1 MTPQSTFMILAA
13 VIPHHEAELRR
24 LLASMNDAPGRVNTD
39 NALIPFGQLEGVHVA
54 RLVILDDKTT
64 GDVRV
69 YGLSP
74 RTYPLYLAFLGNLDG
89 DPDAF
94 LEALARRAATGLRTI
109 FSCCEGF
116 TADADLVG
124 WMKEHS
130 RPAIANYVNWRGRT
144 VRRVREEV
152 VLREALERHID
163 SQASALKGVRPGELH
178 KTLRQLVNADIAAGR
193 LALSPEEPTP
203 FAWRIRNLLHLIGLP
218 LLVLLA
224 SPLLLLLSPLLL
236 AVGVIFVIQLRRLEK
251 TDPEVCPRV
260 DDAYSDGLAAL
271 EDHDV
276 TNQFTALGSLK
287 PGIVR
292 LVTATVVLWLVDYF
306 ARHVFTR
313 GQLARIRTIHFARWV
328 FLDNRQ
334 RVVFCSDYDGSV
346 KSYMDDFINKVGFGL
361 NLSFSSG
368 IGYPRTNW
376 LVHDGCADE
385 RQYEEFLRRHTLPT
399 QVWYKAN
406 PGLTA
411 IDLERNGRIRQGLEQ
426 VSMSD
431 DDARRWVALL

>member
-1 MTPQSTFMILAA
+1 MILAP
-13 VIPHHEAELRR
+13 VVPQREAELRR
-24 LLASMNDAPGRVNTD
+24 LLASMNDAPGRVDPD
-39 NALIPFGQLEGVHVA
+39 NALIPFAQLDGVHVA

-69 YGLSP
+69 YGLSA
-74 RTYPLYLAFLGNLDG
+74 RTYPLYLAFLGVVDG

-94 LEALARRAATGLRTI
+94 LDNLARRAATGLRTI

-116 TADADLVG
+116 TADADLVR
-124 WMKEHS
+124 WMKEHG
-130 RPAIANYVNWRGRT
+130 RPAIATYVNWRGRT
-144 VRRVREEV
+144 IRRVREEAA
-152 VLREALERHID
+152 LREAVERHID
-163 SQASALKGVRPGELH
+163 SQASALEGVRPGEVH
-178 KTLRQLVNADIAAGR
+178 RTLRQLVNADIAAGR

-203 FAWRIRNLLHLIGLP
+203 FAWRIRNLLHLVGPP

-224 SPLLLLLSPLLL
+224 FPLLVLVSPVLL
-236 AVGVIFVIQLRRLEK
+236 VIGVLYVIQLRRLEK

-260 DDAYSDGLAAL
+260 DDAYSDSLAAL

-276 TNQFTALGSLK
+276 TNQFTAMGSLK

-292 LVTATVVLWLVDYF
+292 LVTVIGVLWLVDYF

-334 RVVFCSDYDGSV
+334 RVVFCSDNAGSV
-346 KSYMDDFINKVGFGL
+346 KSNMDDFINTVWYGR
-361 NLSFSSG
+361 NVSFSSG
-368 IGYPRTNW
+368 IGYPRPNW
-376 LVHDGCADE
+376 LVLDGCKDE
-385 RQYEEFLRRHTLPT
+385 RKYEEFLRRHTLPT
-399 QVWYKAN
+399 EVWYNAN

-411 IDLERNGRIRQGLEQ
+411 VDLERNGRIRQGLEQ

-431 DDARRWVALL
+431 DDARKWVALL

>member
-1 MTPQSTFMILAA
+1 MILAA
-13 VIPHHEAELRR
+13 VSPQREAELRR
-24 LLASMNDAPGRVNTD
+24 LLASMNDAPGRVNPN
-39 NALIPFGQLEGVHVA
+39 NALIPFGQLAGVHVA

-74 RTYPLYLAFLGNLDG
+74 RTYPLYLTFLGCLDG

-94 LEALARRAATGLRTI
+94 LDDLAKRAAPGLRTI

-116 TADADLVG
+116 TPETDLVA
-124 WMKEHS
+124 WMKAHS
-130 RPAIANYVNWRGRT
+130 RPAIASYVNWRGRT
-144 VRRVREEV
+144 VRRVREEAA
-152 VLREALERHID
+152 LYDALERHVD
-163 SQASALKGVRPGELH
+163 SQARALEGLPPGELH
-178 KTLRQLVNADIAAGR
+178 KTLRQLVNSDIAAGR
-193 LALSPEEPTP
+193 LALSPEDPTP
-203 FAWRIRNLLHLIGLP
+203 LSWRIRNLLHLVGPP
-218 LLVLLA
+218 LLLLLA
-224 SPLLLLLSPLLL
+224 SPLLILASPLLL
-236 AVGVIFVIQLRRLEK
+236 AIGVIYVIQLRRLEK
-251 TDPEVCPRV
+251 TDPELCSRV
-260 DDAYSDGLAAL
+260 DEAYSDGLAAL

-276 TNQFTALGSLK
+276 TNQFTAMGSLK

-292 LVTATVVLWLVDYF
+292 LTTVTVVLWLVDYF

-361 NLSFSSG
+361 NVSFSSG

-376 LVHDGCADE
+376 LLKDGCADE
-385 RQYEEFLRRHTLPT
+385 RKYEEFLRRHTLPT
-399 QVWYKAN
+399 QVWYKAY

-411 IDLERNGRIRQGLEQ
+411 IDLERNGRIRQGLE
-426 VSMSD
+426 SSSLSD
-431 DDARRWVALL
+431 REAREWAALL